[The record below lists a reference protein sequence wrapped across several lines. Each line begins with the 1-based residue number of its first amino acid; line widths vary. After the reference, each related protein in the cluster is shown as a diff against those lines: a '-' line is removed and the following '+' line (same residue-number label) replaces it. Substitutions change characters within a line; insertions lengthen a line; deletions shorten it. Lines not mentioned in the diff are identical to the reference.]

1 MYINDER
8 DRWRLVSYFDI
19 VPAPLYE
26 LLYEDGFGLAERGT
40 VAHRSPTIPLWRR
53 DRCPAKLDTTAS
65 FADTDFDG
73 TTPDKVDLM
82 SGCPEDT
89 DEDTG
94 DTDGSSQVAEPWANI
109 CLHGAE
115 GGCDAFSD

>member
-1 MYINDER
+1 MNAAAG
-8 DRWRLVSYFDI
+8 LSPCVTP
-19 VPAPLYE
+19 VHPALT
-26 LLYEDGFGLAERGT
+26 RGMG
-40 VAHRSPTIPLWRR
+40 PQ
-53 DRCPAKLDTTAS
+53 
-65 FADTDFDG
+65 
-73 TTPDKVDLM
+73 
-82 SGCPEDT
+82 DT